1 MSEDLLSNLMQQLS
15 PRKSP
20 LSFDAFA
27 TPGGGARPD
36 RTIPAYEEGLE
47 VSHLRF
53 PEKLC
58 LGLIGTTKVC
68 CVSRELCTVA
78 SHRTRRAT
86 DMDGSGK
93 LLVRHTSR
101 RNEKPTCYLA
111 PCLPTSAIADDLV
124 TELLSLEDTDWG
136 PTFGLISGGGIVDLL
151 DYRKKHELMQTTR
164 KAMRAGDTPFK
175 VEGRV
180 ESRTVL
186 DSIMELVEALQ
197 SIPSLVEKVDSV
209 EESTGED
216 REVALVVAL
225 KAIAVRL
232 DYLSRACQ
240 AALSGVNRIGHD
252 GHHAEQGVEL
262 SLEGITGELDILKGL
277 LGERGYLSGP
287 GEPTLWGATNG
298 LESRMDAMET
308 AAGLLHAN
316 IGNLRSFADG
326 IASKLGNLSS
336 NPATTAGRR
345 NKDDSFSADTVMR
358 DILSSPVQPSAEQPG
373 TRRISRAGVLSG
385 SAGAAHPGV
394 NNFGGTGS
402 GPEATGR
409 ASGTDANS
417 AHIFGGA
424 GNSQHFGASNQA
436 NGEASW
442 VDSEALSLLSARL
455 SKLEQKDGRRG
466 AVESV
471 YIGDHFFGS
480 EQDSLAF
487 LEKHL
492 GVGANFKFGALTSP
506 YHLLALLYKNLSGK
520 NVGVAE
526 LASLKRLNLG
536 RSELDAF
543 LAASVELPELFT
555 ATSKLSGHSYRS
567 SASVCSSARFKIF
580 PSHSDWGTE
589 GDETSLYE
597 KVLRALRHVEDQV
610 QANIRSA
617 FRSSM
622 EMKLL
627 AIDMCNASTKF
638 LRDLFSYMGNTYI
651 HLFQAFSN
659 ATAAWDLVCFAI
671 LEIFSNDFQPAKVDM
686 ANADIVTD
694 VPACAAT
701 VFWTNLKL
709 VQVASRFS
717 EVGIKNHPSMNS
729 AYIRFILT
737 QSSERQSAAV
747 LERTVRE
754 QTEVINTLKRKL
766 DEMDTTVK
774 TYTNKC
780 RHIESTVESTKNK
793 VTAVEKEVKKLKN
806 GGGN

>member
-1 MSEDLLSNLMQQLS
+1 
-15 PRKSP
+15 
-20 LSFDAFA
+20 
-27 TPGGGARPD
+27 
-36 RTIPAYEEGLE
+36 
-47 VSHLRF
+47 
-53 PEKLC
+53 
-58 LGLIGTTKVC
+58 
-68 CVSRELCTVA
+68 
-78 SHRTRRAT
+78 
-86 DMDGSGK
+86 MDGSGK
-93 LLVRHTSR
+93 ILVRHTPYR
-101 RNEKPTCYLA
+101 HDKPACYLA
-111 PCLPTSAIADDLV
+111 PCLPTSGIADDLV

-136 PTFGLISGGGIVDLL
+136 PTFSLISSGGIENLH
-151 DYRKKHELMQTTR
+151 DYRKKQELMQTTR

-197 SIPSLVEKVDSV
+197 SIPSLVEKVDDV

-240 AALSGVNRIGHD
+240 AALSGVNRVGHD
-252 GHHAEQGVEL
+252 GNHAEKGVEL
-262 SLEGITGELDILKGL
+262 SLEGLTAELDILKGL

-298 LESRMDAMET
+298 LESRMDAMEA

-316 IGNLRSFADG
+316 LGNLRSFADG
-326 IASKLGNLSS
+326 IASKLGNLASD
-336 NPATTAGRR
+336 AGPVAGVRQ
-345 NKDDSFSADTVMR
+345 KDDSFSADTVMR

-373 TRRISRAGVLSG
+373 VRRISRSGVLSG
-385 SAGAAHPGV
+385 TAGAARPGV
-394 NNFGGTGS
+394 NNFGVTGS
-402 GPEATGR
+402 GFEATVR
-409 ASGTDANS
+409 TSGTDANS
-417 AHIFGGA
+417 GNNFGGA
-424 GNSQHFGASNQA
+424 GSSHQFGTSSNQA
-436 NGEASW
+436 NGDASW
-442 VDSEALSLLSARL
+442 FDSEAISLLSSRL

-555 ATSKLSGHSYRS
+555 ATAKLTGHSYRS
-567 SASVCSSARFKIF
+567 SASVCSAARFKIF
-580 PSHSDWGTE
+580 PSHADWGTE

-659 ATAAWDLVCFAI
+659 STAAWDLVCFAI

-766 DEMDTTVK
+766 DEMDATVK

-806 GGGN
+806 GGN